1 MNDQTRLIHFWYWP
15 VKTNPNKD
23 QAGFLFICTWNKL
36 IKMAQD
42 QVYIKIVL
50 TVRLHSKTLS
60 FARTPHDYWVKCRK
74 YLTFKFRVFWKAKY
88 RKEAS
93 KMTLGEEKKKKEKA
107 LYNVPSYFF
116 SLLSSTYFKHKLTY
130 LQKYEIL
137 KWFINIPGFFQNIRI
152 EESASGTYIIQYVL
166 HSTKHRPFKYF
177 CVYVYFIENTFI
189 KVVTIIWICRFGV
202 IKHFRKPNINIIVK
216 NYC

>member
-1 MNDQTRLIHFWYWP
+1 MT
-15 VKTNPNKD
+15 
-23 QAGFLFICTWNKL
+23 
-36 IKMAQD
+36 QD

-60 FARTPHDYWVKCRK
+60 FACTPHDYWAKCRK

-93 KMTLGEEKKKKEKA
+93 KMTLGEEKKKKKRK
-107 LYNVPSYFF
+107 PCTMSHRIFF
-116 SLLSSTYFKHKLTY
+116 SAFKHKLTY
-130 LQKYEIL
+130 LQKYKIL

-189 KVVTIIWICRFGV
+189 KVVTIFWICRCGV